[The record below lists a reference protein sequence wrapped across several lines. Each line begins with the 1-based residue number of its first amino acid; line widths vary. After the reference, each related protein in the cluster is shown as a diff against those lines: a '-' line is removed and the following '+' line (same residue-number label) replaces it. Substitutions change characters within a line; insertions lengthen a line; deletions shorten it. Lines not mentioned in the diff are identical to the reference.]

1 MPEPLAIDVEDVDHL
16 GIIAGIVDEIGLVE
30 IVNEQLGTHE
40 QESVSA
46 GNIVKAL
53 ILNCLGFLTAP
64 LYLFSQF
71 FEGKATEHLIGAGV
85 KPEQLNDH
93 RIGRVLAQLYSY
105 GVTELFVQ
113 IALAAVH
120 RFGVEVESAHMDG
133 SSLSVHGQYLGSS
146 TESLADESLSNN
158 QEAESEQS
166 SCAQAESVDSD
177 EPVPIEI
184 VHGYSRDSRPD
195 LKQFTLNLICSG
207 DADVPLSLVVG
218 NGNDADRAVFA
229 PLIQQ
234 FQQQWTG
241 EQPKVFVADAA
252 LFSEEN
258 LRTLATTPWI
268 TRAPATLGAV
278 QQLLQTLPAEQFHP
292 SGLSGYAIAEVCS
305 TYADVRQRWLV
316 VHSQTRHKSDLKAL
330 DKRVAKQLTK
340 QTQALGSL
348 GAHPFACE
356 ADALQAATAFA
367 KNLKYHTLTHIQVI
381 QKPHYRKRGRP
392 SQSDS
397 PSHYTFHLQATL
409 VLDDTVFEAHRTQAG
424 RFVLATNLLDS
435 QTWTHQRILQEYKD
449 QQTCERGFR
458 FLKDPLFFASRVFL
472 KSNRRIMA
480 LAMIMGLCLLVYSLG
495 QRQLRQTLDAAE
507 ATLPQQKGKPTSRP
521 TLRWIL
527 QCFQSVHLVWLNGSQ
542 HLIRLNHRQQLIFQF
557 LSPHCQ
563 KYYWL
568 PSDT

>member
-1 MPEPLAIDVEDVDHL
+1 MPEPLAIDVQDVDHL

-40 QESVSA
+40 QETVSA
-46 GNIVKAL
+46 GNVVKAL

-71 FEGKATEHLIGAGV
+71 FEGKATDHLIGAGV
-85 KPEQLNDH
+85 KPEHLNDH
-93 RIGRVLAQLYSY
+93 RIGRVLDRLYSY
-105 GVTELFVQ
+105 GVTELFVR
-113 IALAAVH
+113 IALAAVK
-120 RFGVEVESAHMDG
+120 RFGVDVESAHMDG
-133 SSLSVHGQYLGSS
+133 SSMSVHGQYLSSSSQSVSAEGETGSEPS
-146 TESLADESLSNN
+146 PSAQTGRAD
-158 QEAESEQS
+158 SE
-166 SCAQAESVDSD
+166 

-207 DADVPLSLVVG
+207 DGDVPLSLVVG
-218 NGNDADRAVFA
+218 NGNDADRTVFA

-241 EQPKVFVADAA
+241 EQPKVFSADAA

-258 LRTLATTPWI
+258 LRALATTPWI
-268 TRAPATLGAV
+268 TRVPATLVAV
-278 QQLLQTLPAEQFHP
+278 QQLLQTLPAEQFQAT
-292 SGLSGYAIAEVCS
+292 GLSGYAIAEVCS
-305 TYADVRQRWLV
+305 TYAEVRQRWLV
-316 VHSQTRHKSDLKAL
+316 VHSQARHKSDLKKL

-340 QTQALGSL
+340 QTQALVSL
-348 GAHPFACE
+348 GAHAFACE

-367 KNLKYHTLTHIQVI
+367 KKLKYHILSDIQVI

-392 SQSDS
+392 SQSDA

-409 VLDDTVFEAHRTQAG
+409 VLDEAVVEAHRTQAG
-424 RFVLATNLLDS
+424 RFVLATNLLDN
-435 QTWTHQRILQEYKD
+435 QLWTNDRILQEYKD
-449 QQTCERGFR
+449 QQSCERGFR

-495 QRQLRQTLDAAE
+495 QRQLRQTLASAE

-542 HLIRLNHRQQLIFQF
+542 HLIQLNNRQQLIFQF

-563 KYYWL
+563 KYYFL

>member
-1 MPEPLAIDVEDVDHL
+1 MPEPLAIDVQDIDHL

-46 GNIVKAL
+46 GNVVKAL

-85 KPEQLNDH
+85 KPEHLNDH
-93 RIGRVLAQLYSY
+93 RIGRVLDRLYSY
-105 GVTELFVQ
+105 GVTELFVR
-113 IALAAVH
+113 IALAAVK

-133 SSLSVHGQYLGSS
+133 SSMSVHGQYLSSS
-146 TESLADESLSNN
+146 TESSAAETVSVGG
-158 QEAESEQS
+158 EAESEQVP
-166 SCAQAESVDSD
+166 CGQAEGAELD
-177 EPVPIEI
+177 EPIPIEI

-207 DADVPLSLVVG
+207 DGGVPLSLGVG
-218 NGNDADRAVFA
+218 NGNDADQAVF
-229 PLIQQ
+229 PSVIQQ

-241 EQPKVFVADAA
+241 DQPKVFGADAA

-258 LRTLATTPWI
+258 LRALATTPLI
-268 TRAPATLGAV
+268 TRVPATLSAA
-278 QQLLQTLPAEQFHP
+278 QELLQTLAAEQFHP
-292 SGLSGYAIAEVCS
+292 SGLSGYTIAAVCS

-316 VHSQTRHKSDLKAL
+316 VHSQARRKSDLKQL
-330 DKRVAKQLTK
+330 DKRVAKQLSQK
-340 QTQALGSL
+340 TQALESL

-356 ADALQAATAFA
+356 ADALQALTAFA
-367 KNLKYHTLTHIQVI
+367 NKLKYHTLSDIQVI

-392 SQSDS
+392 KQGDS

-409 VLDDTVFEAHRTQAG
+409 VVDEAVLQAHRTQAG
-424 RFVLATNLLDS
+424 RFILTTNLLDE
-435 QTWTHQRILQEYKD
+435 QTWSNDRILQEYKD

-495 QRQLRQTLDAAE
+495 QRQLRQTLAAAE

-527 QCFQSVHLVWLNGSQ
+527 QCFQSVHLVWLNGIQ
-542 HLIRLNHRQQLIFQF
+542 HLIQLNPRQQLILQF

-563 KYYWL
+563 KYYLL

>member
-1 MPEPLAIDVEDVDHL
+1 MSEPLAIDVEDVDHL
-16 GIIAGIVDEIGLVE
+16 GIIAGIVDESGLVE

-93 RIGRVLAQLYSY
+93 RIGRVLDRLYSY
-105 GVTELFVQ
+105 GVTELFVR

-133 SSLSVHGQYLGSS
+133 SSVSVHGQYLGSS
-146 TESLADESLSNN
+146 TESSADESISDDK
-158 QEAESEQS
+158 ETESEQS

-177 EPVPIEI
+177 EPVPLEL

-252 LFSEEN
+252 LFS
-258 LRTLATTPWI
+258 TL
-268 TRAPATLGAV
+268 
-278 QQLLQTLPAEQFHP
+278 
-292 SGLSGYAIAEVCS
+292 
-305 TYADVRQRWLV
+305 
-316 VHSQTRHKSDLKAL
+316 SD
-330 DKRVAKQLTK
+330 
-340 QTQALGSL
+340 
-348 GAHPFACE
+348 
-356 ADALQAATAFA
+356 
-367 KNLKYHTLTHIQVI
+367 IQVI
-381 QKPHYRKRGRP
+381 QNPHYRKRGRP

-424 RFVLATNLLDS
+424 RFVLATNLLDF
-435 QTWTHQRILQEYKD
+435 QTWTNQRILQEYKD

-495 QRQLRQTLDAAE
+495 QRQLRQTLAAAE
-507 ATLPQQKGKPTSRP
+507 ATSPQQKGKPTSRP

-527 QCFQSVHLVWLNGSQ
+527 QCFQSVHLVWLNGSH

-563 KYYWL
+563 KYYLL